1 MRAVRIAG
9 LSVRICGCLIAAALV
24 GACDSPAPSSSAP
37 RTDAA
42 GAPAAAA
49 SDVPRAPGD
58 LTVEPGTD
66 RPGGDYRDFD
76 LAAADPERCREACR
90 DDDECRAYTYVA
102 PGVQGDRARCW
113 LKNPAP
119 DPEPNECC
127 TSGAR

>member
-1 MRAVRIAG
+1 MTSCRFLPCLFALA
-9 LSVRICGCLIAAALV
+9 LAACG
-24 GACDSPAPSSSAP
+24 GSGTPPA
-37 RTDAA
+37 TTA
-42 GAPAAAA
+42 GAPPATTPAATPP
-49 SDVPRAPGD
+49 DVPTAAHD
-58 LTVEPGTD
+58 LSVEPGMD

-76 LAAADPERCREACR
+76 LDASDPERCRAACR

-102 PGVQGDRARCW
+102 PGVQGEKARCW